1 MGQPFGVLSLL
12 PYSQTLVPPLPL
24 STGSLFRSAPSG
36 VRAQPWG
43 LRPLSRDISSGFSD
57 SLFFPSALFN
67 SPVASFRRFGR
78 FLRQVF
84 TGSRTGRSGHQ
95 LTSRSPDSRGG
106 RASGARNR
114 SQRQASWRTA
124 PVHSPGSTRSRQLA
138 SNGSGFVSGCWPEQ
152 RPTWSQ
158 SPPPPQHQGAGVS
171 MPHLKDRR
179 SVAVKGFRL
188 PRSFRRSR
196 SAATSEVRLTT
207 DADCHIFYRVSSFP
221 YREDVNRRWLL
232 KKAGSRSQRSP
243 PICR

>member
-1 MGQPFGVLSLL
+1 M
-12 PYSQTLVPPLPL
+12 
-24 STGSLFRSAPSG
+24 
-36 VRAQPWG
+36 G
-43 LRPLSRDISSGFSD
+43 LRPLELEISLPDSPILCFSCRPC
-57 SLFFPSALFN
+57 LTARLHPGGRL
-67 SPVASFRRFGR
+67 RRFGKV
-78 FLRQVF
+78 LRQVF
-84 TGSRTGRSGHQ
+84 TGSRTRWVRSPAYG
-95 LTSRSPDSRGG
+95 SSPDSGSG
-106 RASGARNR
+106 RAPGARNR

-152 RPTWSQ
+152 RPTWSR

-179 SVAVKGFRL
+179 SVAVRGFRL

-221 YREDVNRRWLL
+221 YREDVSRRWLL